1 MHPRLRRAPSAAR
14 ARHRARGALLAL
26 AWLFTGAASAQWHTH
41 AWTVMTTRA
50 FVEFRVPEGASADA
64 ITQSVVDEFARINA
78 VFSPW
83 LESSELARVNRDAF
97 AGAVPVS
104 AEMFA
109 LFATAGDYT
118 RLTAGAFDASFAAA
132 GRLYDYRAGIA
143 PGDAQLRAALPG
155 VGWRHV
161 QLDAAARSVRYLHAD
176 TRVDFGGIAKGHA
189 IDRAVALLRAQGVA
203 HAWVALGGDSF
214 ALGERDGRPWQIGIR
229 HPRQAGAAPLMIPAS
244 DLAVSTSGDYER
256 FFERDGERVHHILAP
271 ATGKPARGLVSVTIL
286 ADSSTRADALSTG
299 VFVLGRERGLQLVNR
314 LGDVS
319 AIVIDDHGK
328 VHYSDDLEPAAP
340 SSPPSAAP
348 APSAPR

>member
-1 MHPRLRRAPSAAR
+1 
-14 ARHRARGALLAL
+14 
-26 AWLFTGAASAQWHTH
+26 
-41 AWTVMTTRA
+41 MTTRA
-50 FVEFRVPEGASADA
+50 FVEFQVPDGASADA
-64 ITQSVVDEFARINA
+64 ITQTLVDEFARINA

-83 LESSELARVNRDAF
+83 LESSELSRINRDAP
-97 AGAVPVS
+97 ARAVPVS

-118 RLTAGAFDASFAAA
+118 RLTGGAFDASFAAA
-132 GRLYDYRAGIA
+132 GKLYDYRAGIA
-143 PGDAQLRAALPG
+143 PGETQLKGALPG

-161 QLDAAARSVRYLHAD
+161 KLDVIARSVHYLHAD

-229 HPRQAGAAPLMIPAS
+229 HPRQAGAAPLMIPAR

-271 ATGKPARGLVSVTIL
+271 NTGKPARGLVSVTIL

-299 VFVLGRERGLQLVNR
+299 VFVLGREKGLQLVNR

-319 AIVIDDHGK
+319 AIVIDDSGK
-328 VHYSDDLEPAAP
+328 VHYSDDLEPATPLPSASPAAAP
-340 SSPPSAAP
+340 GLPLPAASAAP
-348 APSAPR
+348 SLAAPR